1 MHDVVILSSSP
12 RSEYKYDTAARFIYA
27 IAYIRSNLLRAT
39 QPSHNMAPPPPAGS
53 VTSDAGGDLGA
64 AVESLKKVS
73 LSPTQSVREPLQPTG
88 ALEHLKRVDLT
99 RHIGTEFERGV
110 QLSELLHGS
119 NSDAVLRD
127 LAILVSRRGVVFFR
141 NQDLNIA
148 DHKELLTRL
157 GELAG
162 KPATSKLHVH
172 PIISNTPLGDEIS
185 VITSDGRS
193 DYDHIRRSKL
203 ASNGWHS
210 DITFENVP
218 SDYAALKVHTPPE
231 GAGGDT
237 LWASGY
243 ELYDRLS
250 PAFRKF
256 LEGLTATHGAT
267 HFKTIAKLRGLEIPV
282 SRGAPENA
290 DDSLEA
296 VHPVIRTNP
305 VTGWKSVFVNKV
317 FTKHINELGPDESD
331 VILELLNRFS
341 IENHDLQ
348 VRFRWE
354 KNDVAIWDN
363 RSTFHT
369 ATNDYLA
376 ERRVGD
382 RVVSLGERPYF
393 DSASRSRREDLGI
406 TGGYE
411 DGRTP
416 ASRPVIARDSR

>member
-1 MHDVVILSSSP
+1 
-12 RSEYKYDTAARFIYA
+12 
-27 IAYIRSNLLRAT
+27 
-39 QPSHNMAPPPPAGS
+39 MAPPPPAGS
-53 VTSDAGGDLGA
+53 VASAGDDLGT
-64 AVESLKKVS
+64 VVDSLKKVS
-73 LSPTQSVREPLQPTG
+73 ITSGQLLREPLQPTG
-88 ALEHLKRVDLT
+88 ALDHLKRADLT

-110 QLSELLHGS
+110 QLSELLRGPD
-119 NSDAVLRD
+119 SDAALRD

-141 NQDLNIA
+141 DQDLNIA
-148 DHKELLTRL
+148 DHKALLTRL

-162 KPATSKLHVH
+162 KPATSKLHIHPVH
-172 PIISNTPLGDEIS
+172 FDSPQGDEIS

-193 DYDHIRRSKL
+193 DYDHVRRSRL
-203 ASNGWHS
+203 ASSGWHS

-218 SDYAALKVHTPPE
+218 SDYAALKIHTPPA

-256 LEGLTATHGAT
+256 LEGLTATHAAPQ
-267 HFKTIAKLRGLEIPV
+267 FNIIAKLRGLEIPQ
-282 SRGAPENA
+282 SRGAPENTGLV
-290 DDSLEA
+290 LEA
-296 VHPVIRTNP
+296 VHPVVRTNP

-331 VILELLNRFS
+331 VILQLLNRFA

-369 ATNDYLA
+369 GTSDFLD

-393 DSASRSRREDLGI
+393 DAASRSRREELGI

-416 ASRPVIARDSR
+416 ASRPAIARDSR